1 MHVQGIGIGVLAFLL
16 YTGNLIISL
25 TFPARP
31 IGIGN
36 PFLIYAVIGVA
47 AFLFVKYLVRETKG
61 ESLEEIEED
70 LRNRAVVKDESE
82 TV

>member
-1 MHVQGIGIGVLAFLL
+1 MLPKL
-16 YTGNLIISL
+16 
-25 TFPARP
+25 FPD
-31 IGIGN
+31 
-36 PFLIYAVIGVA
+36 AVIGVA

-70 LRNRAVVKDESE
+70 LRNCAVVKDESE